1 MLDILKTETSLWEAF
16 IAGDKEAYADLYR
29 IYHPRLFNYGH
40 KFTSDTELIEDCIQE
55 IFIQFWMNSNKLSG
69 VQDLHSYL
77 YVSFRRRLLK
87 ALQRLNKHINIF
99 FEEDQYN
106 FTVDVSIEQV
116 LIGKEQLFEQHIDL
130 NEALKKLTGRQ
141 KEAIFLFFYENLSN
155 EEVSRILSISKKATY
170 KLVARA
176 LGELR
181 SIYERSTV
189 FLLSL
194 ILLFSLSFCPCDRD
208 DGEISSKEILFPW
221 GKIKTCRLL
230 VIAQPL

>member
-1 MLDILKTETSLWEAF
+1 
-16 IAGDKEAYADLYR
+16 YR
-29 IYHPRLFNYGH
+29 IFHPRLFNYGH

-55 IFIQFWMNSNKLSG
+55 IFIQFWINKSKLAG
-69 VQDLHSYL
+69 VQGLHSYI
-77 YVSFRRRLLK
+77 YVSFRHRLLK
-87 ALQRLNKHINIF
+87 ALRRLNKHFNTF

-130 NEALKKLTGRQ
+130 NKALKKLTRRQ
-141 KEAIFLFFYENLSN
+141 KEAIFFLFYENLSY

-194 ILLFSLSFCPCDRD
+194 TVIFISLLASVF
-208 DGEISSKEILFPW
+208 
-221 GKIKTCRLL
+221 
-230 VIAQPL
+230 